1 MKTQKNLLIA
11 SLLFLLVCAVS
22 FSLFLTFHESRVDRL
37 LWYFDDPAF
46 WVLPAKDVS
55 IPIFTITYGTIIAY
69 IILNRKEKYFAS
81 KMAFSYGLL
90 LMFRTLTLTVLPLKE
105 PETII
110 FLEDPFLNTFIYQGT
125 IDSDLFFSGHTAL
138 VCLVFF
144 QTRKW
149 KWFFAVIGL
158 ILGVLLMIQRVHYS
172 IDILAALPFAYLTVK
187 IVDFTIYRRL
197 KDI

>member
-1 MKTQKNLLIA
+1 MIQRKLLII
-11 SLLFLLVCAVS
+11 SLLFLLVCAAL
-22 FSLFLTFHESRVDRL
+22 FSLFLPIHEARVDKL

-55 IPIFTITYGTIIAY
+55 IPIFTITYGTIVAY
-69 IILNRKEKYFAS
+69 AILNWKKKYFVS
-81 KMAFSYGLL
+81 KMAFSYGVLL
-90 LMFRTLTLTVLPLKE
+90 IFRTLTLTLLPLKE

-144 QTRKW
+144 QTHKW
-149 KWFFAVIGL
+149 KWLFAIAGL
-158 ILGVLLMIQRVHYS
+158 TLGVLLMIQRCHYS
-172 IDILAALPFAYLTVK
+172 IDVLGALPFAYLSVK
-187 IVDFTIYRRL
+187 VVDLTIYRRL
-197 KDI
+197 KEG

>member
-1 MKTQKNLLIA
+1 MSQRNKLLLA
-11 SLLFLLVCAVS
+11 SLFFLLVCAVM
-22 FSLFLTFHESRVDRL
+22 FSLFLPFHEARVDKL
-37 LWYFDDPAF
+37 VWYFDDPAF

-55 IPIFTITYGTIIAY
+55 LPIFTITYGTIILYA
-69 IILNRKEKYFAS
+69 ILNRREKYFIS

-90 LMFRTLTLTVLPLKE
+90 LIFRFLTLSVLPLKE

-125 IDSDLFFSGHTAL
+125 IDSDLFFSGHTGL

-144 QTRKW
+144 QTKKW
-149 KWFFAVIGL
+149 KWLFAVLGL
-158 ILGVLLMIQRVHYS
+158 TLGILLMIQRVHYS

-187 IVDFTIYRRL
+187 LVDFAVYRRVEAG
-197 KDI
+197 